1 MVKEST
7 GQVILREILIIQI
20 GASPM
25 ELRSTDRY
33 NYQAIPFEAS
43 QHEVSTNNQQKT
55 ISDSQPHQFRTNLWQ
70 KNKPPFWDAVYY
82 TLSITNSK
90 PPTTKKHQPASSKWL
105 FFDRL
110 NGGHVLPLK
119 KTFFKPSQKGHLSE
133 PGTNEKDHQAIDLQN
148 SLYQHPWRIHVWY
161 INIYIY
167 YIL

>member
-1 MVKEST
+1 MKFQLTTNKKQS
-7 GQVILREILIIQI
+7 
-20 GASPM
+20 
-25 ELRSTDRY
+25 
-33 NYQAIPFEAS
+33 AIPNP
-43 QHEVSTNNQQKT
+43 TNSEQTYGK
-55 ISDSQPHQFRTNLWQ
+55 

-82 TLSITNSK
+82 TLSMTNSK